1 MKKHTVIF
9 NSQDQDHNLIIHAM
23 GYNRDVNYVT
33 FFDSNSQAVAQVA
46 EGSYLAIVIESV
58 IK

>member
-9 NSQDQDHNLIIHAM
+9 NAQDVDDLIVYAM

-33 FFDSNSQAVAQVA
+33 FFDSNSQAVAQIA
-46 EGSYLAIVIESV
+46 EGSYLAIVIESE